1 MARTTKQE
9 VLELFQGSE
18 FRQRK
23 REIQKIQKDISK
35 ARGII
40 ADGRRRYI
48 KQHLRLRSKKAV
60 EDPFADLA
68 DYDTREDIRTA
79 YGWEFISEAEMDRL
93 MALWDAREASL
104 SATGKYEDR
113 VTQMLEKALNI
124 IGEEFMDELWEFQE
138 LERKME
144 AEAEQIAREN
154 RQREWEREHR
164 QFEEE
169 ECG

>member
-1 MARTTKQE
+1 MARTTKEE

-23 REIQKIQKDISK
+23 CEIQKIQKDISK

-40 ADGRRRYI
+40 VDGKRRYI
-48 KQHLRLRSKKAV
+48 KQRLRLRSKKAT
-60 EDPFADLA
+60 EEPFADLA
-68 DYDTREDIRTA
+68 DYNSREDIRTA

-104 SATGKYEDR
+104 SAAGKYEDR
-113 VTQMLEKALNI
+113 VTQMLEKALDI
-124 IGEEFMDELWEFQE
+124 IGEEYKEELWEFEE

-144 AEAEQIAREN
+144 ADAERIAQEN